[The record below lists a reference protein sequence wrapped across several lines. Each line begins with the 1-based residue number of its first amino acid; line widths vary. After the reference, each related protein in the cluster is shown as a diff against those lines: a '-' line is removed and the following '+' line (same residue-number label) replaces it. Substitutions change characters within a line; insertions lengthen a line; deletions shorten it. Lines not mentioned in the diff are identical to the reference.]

1 MHLPYH
7 TPAQGT
13 ESRGSVGRPGPP
25 VSSFVLDPFG
35 CPVEIPPYN
44 SQKSLAT
51 LANIQTN
58 DDSADFGSLSD
69 LCGHFCAWIR
79 SNFLASRAWLGVG
92 FFLSGPLPELVRPSL
107 RKLLTALLQV
117 PLRGVQWCGKYCLY
131 WASWDWGTTA
141 LILCLTSTE
150 VPNQSTTRDE

>member
-1 MHLPYH
+1 MRLPYH

-13 ESRGSVGRPGPP
+13 ESCGSVGRPGPP

-92 FFLSGPLPELVRPSL
+92 FFFCLVPYLNLCDQACESYLQLCCRYPLEASSGAVNTVCTGQAGIGGPR
-107 RKLLTALLQV
+107 R
-117 PLRGVQWCGKYCLY
+117 
-131 WASWDWGTTA
+131 
-141 LILCLTSTE
+141 
-150 VPNQSTTRDE
+150 